1 MAAQAESNPFEYSVF
16 IRWTGI
22 ADAQSYEVQG
32 SGRPCERADRA
43 GPPQIRVMGHRVGID
58 PMEERRQMLVP
69 PRKTGRILVCEK
81 DCFDHGRRPDLD
93 TYAI

>member
-1 MAAQAESNPFEYSVF
+1 
-16 IRWTGI
+16 
-22 ADAQSYEVQG
+22 
-32 SGRPCERADRA
+32 
-43 GPPQIRVMGHRVGID
+43 
-58 PMEERRQMLVP
+58 MEERRQMLVP